1 MLSYP
6 IITPHASY
14 QMSAL
19 QEESREKDRQV
30 VALQGMLATFSSPPG
45 SAAVHGAGNSNG
57 DSSQVISNL
66 AVSNSNSS
74 ASTSNVDNSSKKW
87 ERAVRVL
94 QAQLSQMQASH
105 YRQVADHG
113 TIKGTG
119 TGASSNND
127 NTAGGGG
134 GDGGKVSTGSSSSGV
149 VAVAQAQGLGLAP
162 ALLGGTLKSEIES
175 LLNGELLEHMD
186 ALTMQNNALTNE
198 LKVHEHEHE
207 HER

>member
-1 MLSYP
+1 
-6 IITPHASY
+6 
-14 QMSAL
+14 MSAL
-19 QEESREKDRQV
+19 QEEGREKDRQV

-45 SAAVHGAGNSNG
+45 SAVVHVDNGDGNSNG
-57 DSSQVISNL
+57 GSRQVASNYL
-66 AVSNSNSS
+66 PGINSNSNSNS
-74 ASTSNVDNSSKKW
+74 STSNVDNSSKKW

-119 TGASSNND
+119 TGASSNNNN
-127 NTAGGGG
+127 NTAVGGGG
-134 GDGGKVSTGSSSSGV
+134 GGGGGMVSTVCSSSGV
-149 VAVAQAQGLGLAP
+149 VAEAQAQGLGLAP

-186 ALTMQNNALTNE
+186 ALTVQNNALTNE
-198 LKVHEHEHE
+198 LKVHERE
-207 HER
+207 HEREH